1 MNLSQDKTL
10 RDKIQKRVDEIFSKN
25 SALIADAEERGVRID
40 PTRLSK
46 YFKGKSGGLTDDQV
60 LWVATRVGIQI
71 HINFGTP
78 IITRDYKLKYEIE
91 KYDELKCLQR
101 LKKIFGK

>member
-1 MNLSQDKTL
+1 MNLSQNERL
-10 RDKIQKRVDEIFSKN
+10 RDKIKERVDQIFTKQSK
-25 SALIADAEERGVRID
+25 LIEDASERGMTID
-40 PTRLSK
+40 ATRLSK

-78 IITRDYKLKYEIE
+78 IISGDKLRYEIE
-91 KYDELKCLQR
+91 KYDELKALNR
-101 LKKIFGK
+101 LKKIFGR